1 MRMITGFASLAA
13 IAIAGAAP
21 AAAQSGP
28 NVYRRT
34 LETCP
39 GGQTVRLTAGRRYA
53 ISAESTAFDPVL
65 RLFRV
70 GNAEVL
76 AQDDDGGEGNNS
88 LLNYVPAQTG
98 NYRLCVTAF
107 SGGGSGAYVLRV
119 ETAPPLPP
127 PVTAPT
133 GSEPASWQI
142 FDGSLGA
149 GDQSDGGA
157 PFDDY
162 QIELAPGERAFISL
176 ESAAFDTLLKVY
188 RADQR
193 GGETIATDDDSAGG
207 LNSFLTLTPDGGGT
221 FIVRATSFSSSGT
234 GDYRLRI
241 LKGSVPPRPAAEAE
255 GEDHH

>member
-1 MRMITGFASLAA
+1 MRLLLAVSLLAL
-13 IAIAGAAP
+13 AAP
-21 AAAQSGP
+21 ATAQSGGTT
-28 NVYRRT
+28 YRRT

-39 GGQTVRLTAGRRYA
+39 GGQTVRLVAGRRYA
-53 ISAESTAFDPVL
+53 ISADSTAFDPVL
-65 RLFRV
+65 RLFRA
-70 GNAEVL
+70 GSDQVL
-76 AQDDDGGEGNNS
+76 AQDDDGGDGNNS

-98 NYRLCVTAF
+98 NYRLCVSAF

-119 ETAPPLPP
+119 AAAPPLPP

-133 GSEPASWQI
+133 GSEPTAWQI

-162 QIELAPGERAFISL
+162 QIQLAPGERAFISL
-176 ESAAFDTLLKVY
+176 EAGGFDTLLKVY

-193 GGETIATDDDSAGG
+193 GGETVATDDDGGGG
-207 LNSFLTLTPDGGGT
+207 LNSFLTLAPDEGGA
-221 FIVRATSFSSSGT
+221 FIVRVTAFSGGAG

-241 LKGSVPPRPAAEAE
+241 LKGAAPPRPAPAAEDE
-255 GEDHH
+255 GGD